1 MSGRPL
7 SEVNLPQTPADEYFE
22 ELIAPY
28 AGNVLY
34 IDFRSIGCQPNRQ
47 EVVKIRE
54 CIEALKDRK
63 IKFIYI
69 TSDADF
75 PLEAYWQQFLEDF
88 RGAGRAFAANEG
100 PMEFIGFQIRDLWRA
115 LLCSCE

>member
-1 MSGRPL
+1 M
-7 SEVNLPQTPADEYFE
+7 
-22 ELIAPY
+22 
-28 AGNVLY
+28 
-34 IDFRSIGCQPNRQ
+34 
-47 EVVKIRE
+47 IRARE
-54 CIEALKDRK
+54 HIEALKDRK

-115 LLCSCE
+115 LLYSCE